1 VLVEVKMRVAVC
13 GTLLAALFCCSLVA
27 RAKTVTLEGSD
38 NNTTV
43 SLNLGDTLVVRLPS
57 TLPGQFKWVSHL
69 GKNGPLSPQGENL
82 IPSTAKDAKAG
93 EGIQQFRYNAAQVG
107 RSALNLVFEA
117 TKKSAGAPA
126 SSGFQVN
133 VGVASGAPS
142 TGRAVLVG
150 VYKGTLPCADCSG
163 LDTQLKLYAKSK
175 FDTTYALYI
184 ETRTYRGTRN
194 GDIAYSDRGEWAVLK
209 GSASDSNA
217 TVYQLNPDRPSES
230 QFYLLQENG
239 AVLRQLDRELKPIA
253 SQMNIT
259 LRRMP

>member
-1 VLVEVKMRVAVC
+1 MRVAVC
-13 GTLLAALFCCSLVA
+13 GTLLAAFFCCTLTV
-27 RAKTVTLEGSD
+27 RAKTVTLDGAD
-38 NNTTV
+38 NNTSI

-69 GKNGPLSPQGENL
+69 GKNGPLSPQGEDL
-82 IPSTAKDAKAG
+82 IPSAAKDAKAG

-107 RSALNLVFEA
+107 RIALNLAFE
-117 TKKSAGAPA
+117 TIKKGAGDPK
-126 SSGFQVN
+126 SSRFQVN
-133 VGVASGAPS
+133 VGVASGAPPTS
-142 TGRAVLVG
+142 QAVLVG

-163 LDTQLKLYAKSK
+163 LDTQLKLYAKGK

-184 ETRTYRGTRN
+184 ETRTYRGTHN

-209 GSASDSNA
+209 GSASDPNA

-230 QFYLLQENG
+230 QFYLLQESG
-239 AVLRQLDRELKPIA
+239 AVLRQLDRELKPIS

-259 LRRMP
+259 LRRVP

>member
-1 VLVEVKMRVAVC
+1 MRVAVC
-13 GTLLAALFCCSLVA
+13 GTLLAALFCCSLVG

-38 NNTTV
+38 NNTSI

-69 GKNGPLSPQGENL
+69 GKNGPLSPQGEDL
-82 IPSTAKDAKAG
+82 IPSAAKDAKAG

-107 RSALNLVFEA
+107 RTTLGLVFEA
-117 TKKSAGAPA
+117 TKKGAGARM
-126 SSGFQVN
+126 SSRFQVN
-133 VGVASGAPS
+133 VGVASGAPPAS
-142 TGRAVLVG
+142 RAVLFG

-163 LDTQLKLYAKSK
+163 LDTELKLYAKSR

-194 GDIAYSDRGEWAVLK
+194 GDVAYSDRGEWAVLK
-209 GSASDSNA
+209 GSASDPNA

-230 QFYLLQENG
+230 QFYLLRDRG
-239 AVLRQLDRELKPIA
+239 AVLQQLDRELKAIS

-259 LRRMP
+259 LKRVP